1 MYCNLYIHIKDFKK
15 RFFINKMSTEYEFD
29 SNLLDRI
36 KNLEVSNSPQ
46 KKIIIE
52 NDNILWL
59 PIMKFGSLIKKE
71 SILSDVGNR
80 AVGFSKRTGILELY
94 LAPGKHILEW
104 DGFEYPCEL
113 VQEKDRETLTIN
125 IPSEEAYYVFQNFL
139 IHSRECVQ
147 QKSNTETNN
156 IIVKVLTNSIW
167 RTISSYPKRL
177 RESLMTGD
185 NSVNS
190 ILDDAKSFI
199 ESEKQYEDSGRPFKR
214 NYLLL
219 GPPGSGKSSLITI
232 IASELNLDIYFI
244 SVTANMNEKNIC
256 SALNSM
262 NKNSLLV
269 IEDIDIL
276 CESANSGNQGSINA
290 LTTLTNIL
298 DGTLHVHKLITIL
311 TSTNSKSL
319 DNVLLRH
326 GRIDYTVLLKEL
338 TKKQVGEMVNFTYK
352 SSDNTNLINMIWK
365 TISNLHLS
373 SSILANF
380 LFNKRDLEPSEITE
394 EDCKSLI
401 LNTRKEHVNEET
413 SSSSNLWM

>member
-1 MYCNLYIHIKDFKK
+1 
-15 RFFINKMSTEYEFD
+15 MSTEYEFD
-29 SNLLDRI
+29 SNLLNRI
-36 KNLEVSNSPQ
+36 KNLEVSNNPK

-71 SILSDVGNR
+71 NILSDIGNR
-80 AVGFSKRTGILELY
+80 AVGFSKRTGILEFY
-94 LAPGKHILEW
+94 LAPGKHLLEW
-104 DGFEYPCEL
+104 DGFEYACEL
-113 VQEKDRETLTIN
+113 IQEKDREKITIN
-125 IPSEEAYYVFQNFL
+125 IPNEEAYYVFQNFL

-147 QKSNTETNN
+147 QKSNTENNN

-185 NSVNS
+185 DSVNS

-199 ESEKQYEDSGRPFKR
+199 ESEKKYEDSGRPFKR

-256 SALNSM
+256 AALNSM
-262 NKNSLLV
+262 NKNSLLI

-276 CESANSGNQGSINA
+276 CDAANSGNQGSINA

-326 GRIDYTVLLKEL
+326 GRVDYTVILKEL
-338 TKKQVGEMVNFTYK
+338 SKKQVEEMVNFTYK
-352 SSDNTNLINMIWK
+352 SYDNTNLINMIWK

-380 LFNKRDLEPSEITE
+380 LFNKRDSNPSEITE

-401 LNTRKEHVNEET
+401 LNTRKEHVNEE
-413 SSSSNLWM
+413 SSNSNLWM